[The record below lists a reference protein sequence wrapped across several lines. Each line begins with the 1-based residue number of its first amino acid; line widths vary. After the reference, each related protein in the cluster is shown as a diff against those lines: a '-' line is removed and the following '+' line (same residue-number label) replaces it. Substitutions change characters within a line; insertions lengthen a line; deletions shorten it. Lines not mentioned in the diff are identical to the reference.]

1 MRKLS
6 LGHITKRGLRPHPHC
21 YGNLEQ
27 DQDDPLPFTPFD
39 RHWHIPHNRAAW
51 GSFFGFFPPTSFADS
66 ACENALSKQNVIRPQ
81 PSPLFH
87 FGQLQKINIDK
98 QTKYDIF

>member
-1 MRKLS
+1 VQGERGAARLQTANTSECFRTS
-6 LGHITKRGLRPHPHC
+6 LYLFI
-21 YGNLEQ
+21 Y
-27 DQDDPLPFTPFD
+27 
-39 RHWHIPHNRAAW
+39 
-51 GSFFGFFPPTSFADS
+51 FFGFFPPTSFADS